1 MSYKVMLDRVQTSCR
16 ISCFNMKFHIIDK
29 ETLFLYLEDM
39 SVTIRIMGSSGTLS
53 RIEAQEL
60 IKLIESYREEVK
72 RGNTEK
78 YA

>member
-1 MSYKVMLDRVQTSCR
+1 
-16 ISCFNMKFHIIDK
+16 MKFHIIDK